1 MVILMELVFSVAV
14 SAVHCWS
21 DLHLVLITLQICY
34 QCYFS
39 VILLNYIIHGLFSI
53 VNCTKRWK
61 SDPTEHYWEIH
72 LLQFQLGCW
81 VGELMD
87 LYFDQPSVEMIIT
100 VRLVSQLSFTGDKS
114 GQSNLYLI
122 WVWAHWAMSTI
133 ELRSCNNKRRRD
145 TPPPPVKYHHLSNLS
160 EIDCTHTQGL
170 QYVKQLVITKAV
182 TIFLLLYVFVCPA
195 HG

>member
-1 MVILMELVFSVAV
+1 MVFSAAV
-14 SAVHCWS
+14 SAVHWS

-39 VILLNYIIHGLFSI
+39 VILLDYIIHGLFSI
-53 VNCTKRWK
+53 VNCNKRWK

-72 LLQFQLGCW
+72 LLQFHLGCW

-87 LYFDQPSVEMIIT
+87 WYFDQPSVEMIIT

-114 GQSNLYLI
+114 GQFNLYLI

-133 ELRSCNNKRRRD
+133 ELRSCNNKPRRD

-160 EIDCTHTQGL
+160 DWLHAHQGL